1 MNFCL
6 PQIVDYLF
14 YLFHIGMLIW
24 NYTLWVRKDSKLG
37 AFVDTCNDA
46 ANFFADCYRYLGYFF
61 AAVLFIGIFA
71 LVCSKIRPKPKLE
84 EMTYGDDVPD
94 YSNGRALNPY
104 GNINRGPAGDG
115 KPNPAAK

>member
-1 MNFCL
+1 LNFFS

-24 NYTLWVRKDSKLG
+24 NYSLWVRKESKLG
-37 AFVDTCNDA
+37 SFVEICNDA

-71 LVCSKIRPKPKLE
+71 LVCSKIRPKPRLE
-84 EMTYGDDVPD
+84 DLTYGDGAAD
-94 YSNGRALNPY
+94 YSSGRALNPY
-104 GNINRGPAGDG
+104 GNINRAPAGEG
-115 KPNPAAK
+115 KPALAGK